1 MPSAFENFCDY
12 AIRINEAQEWAAYV
26 ARVNAVEA
34 AKAASKKN
42 LPKSPLRHL
51 TPRSVI

>member
-1 MPSAFENFCDY
+1 M
-12 AIRINEAQEWAAYV
+12 NEAQEWAAYV

-42 LPKSPLRHL
+42 LLKSPLRHL
-51 TPRSVI
+51 TPTAAI